1 MHYFQSSFNEV
12 EDKENW
18 QAGVFLQ
25 FSIGHYDIIYSWV
38 EDHVIQQIVEVED
51 IVEDHIIQTIG

>member
-1 MHYFQSSFNEV
+1 MHYFQSSFNED

-25 FSIGHYDIIYSWV
+25 LSIGHYDIIYSWV